1 MVFRRSFTV
10 TNNTIINKEGNKHDI
25 STKQRQRRK
34 RVSFQ
39 DRKNEN
45 KPKFPSIIYDITQYS
60 QRRYLRIIGVIYN
73 VFIK

>member
-1 MVFRRSFTV
+1 MVSRRSFTV
-10 TNNTIINKEGNKHDI
+10 TNNTIINNEGNKHDI

-45 KPKFPSIIYDITQYS
+45 NPKFPSIKI
-60 QRRYLRIIGVIYN
+60 
-73 VFIK
+73 

>member
-10 TNNTIINKEGNKHDI
+10 TSNTIINNEGNKHDI
-25 STKQRQRRK
+25 STKQRQQRK

-45 KPKFPSIIYDITQYS
+45 KPKFPSIKI
-60 QRRYLRIIGVIYN
+60 
-73 VFIK
+73 